1 MTDGWQRSDGLV
13 DTDPGQPDGTWPTPL
28 GLVVEGSLGR
38 GVEVRLDAGASVE
51 DIKVGT
57 FVTIQGSRN
66 RFFGVVTDISLGS
79 TDARLSHTP
88 PQVDDPFIARVV
100 EGTVAYG
107 TISVLPT
114 LTMPVALGDSQGP
127 AAAKSIPAHFLP
139 GLSGIPTGRGAGI
152 WTGGPG
158 ALLDREP
165 PGYGDQALPGPG

>member
-1 MTDGWQRSDGLV
+1 MTDGWQRSDEVVNGAA
-13 DTDPGQPDGTWPTPL
+13 GQPTGTWETPL

-79 TDARLSHTP
+79 TDARLSRSP
-88 PQVDDPFIARVV
+88 PQVDDPFIAQVV

-127 AAAKSIPAHFLP
+127 AAAKSHSVPFLP
-139 GLSGIPTGRGAGI
+139 RLSGISTGCGAGI
-152 WTGGPG
+152 WTRGPG

-165 PGYGDQALPGPG
+165 PGYGDQGLPGLG